1 EPEKTVPEKPAA
13 EKTAPEKT
21 EPAKETKKEEKPA
34 EEKPAAEEKKDSE
47 KPAEEK
53 PCGIQDEKKPEEPAK
68 TEAPTAETP
77 AKEPAKSEGAKADE
91 TKSEPPT
98 STKAPPTTPPAAET
112 PPPAVEPSATPSAA
126 SQFFET
132 TADIKFP
139 GNKISGGE
147 LKERLEKA
155 VEKALSQK
163 HPVAVTRK
171 DEVTGRQ
178 WDGKDTTAHED
189 WTVSIPVPEAQAQT
203 VLDELKA
210 TLENTPIWQASNA
223 IQGQVTVD
231 TQLKALTAIL
241 LSLLGIVAYVWF
253 RFQSLSWGIA
263 AVVALVHDTLVMLG
277 FIAMSYWMASALGFL
292 QVEEFKISLTI
303 VAAFLTL
310 IGYSI
315 NDTIVIF
322 DRIREI
328 RGKSPDLTRHMIN
341 ESVNQ
346 TMSRT
351 ILTTGTVL
359 MTVVVLYFAGGS
371 GIHAFAFSM
380 IVGALAG
387 TYSTVFIA
395 APLLLWLHNKPGPAG
410 GKVAK
415 SIITEK
421 ASAAARQ

>member
-1 EPEKTVPEKPAA
+1 MRHSGRREKA
-13 EKTAPEKT
+13 
-21 EPAKETKKEEKPA
+21 
-34 EEKPAAEEKKDSE
+34 
-47 KPAEEK
+47 
-53 PCGIQDEKKPEEPAK
+53 EEPAK
-68 TEAPTAETP
+68 AEAPKAESAP
-77 AKEPAKSEGAKADE
+77 QEPAKSEESKVDAAKAED
-91 TKSEPPT
+91 TKPEPST
-98 STKAPPTTPPAAET
+98 ATKAPPPTTPPAAEST
-112 PPPAVEPSATPSAA
+112 APESPTA
-126 SQFFET
+126 SPKSGQFFET
-132 TADIKFP
+132 SADISFP

-171 DEVTGRQ
+171 DETTGRV
-178 WDGKDTTAHED
+178 WDGKDTAAHEN
-189 WTVSIPVPEAQAQT
+189 WTVTLPLPEAQAKT
-203 VLDELKA
+203 VLGELKA

-231 TQLKALTAIL
+231 TQLKAMTAIL

-253 RFQSLSWGIA
+253 RFQSLSWGVA

-277 FIAMSYWMASALGFL
+277 FIAMSYWMAGALGFL

-303 VAAFLTL
+303 IAAFLTL

-380 IVGALAG
+380 IIGALAG

-395 APLLLWLHNKPGPAG
+395 APLLLWLHKNPSVAG
-410 GKVAK
+410 GKAAK

-421 ASAAARQ
+421 ASAASRQ